1 METVEARGKGVA
13 SSRVALLYIHRS
25 RQEFLLVAVLLLS
38 TDKLVSRAGN
48 EIKRDSQVGRGNQE
62 ERWTAAE
69 GGGTDGLVNW
79 MEEEEEEEEVEAE
92 VEVEVVNGEAD
103 VCCGCMSGGL
113 RGPAVA
119 AAAGMATVVEV
130 FGAEGW
136 NLPSLSKYPASF
148 SLRRSEYWGTG
159 FSSIGL
165 LYCLWDWP

>member
-79 MEEEEEEEEVEAE
+79 MEEEEEEEEEVE

-148 SLRRSEYWGTG
+148 SLRRSEY
-159 FSSIGL
+159 
-165 LYCLWDWP
+165 